1 MKLARLAST
10 PANSASVVFSCPS
23 GASSVNS
30 AVNRGVRAYP
40 TRRPTFAPL
49 PHVVPCCLSTE
60 SSGVMRPL
68 TTLDENAAFTAFSS
82 AAPSPKY
89 QEETRRLASK
99 LVVKNEGPAGG
110 RLPVPAEG
118 LLPKAPPP

>member
-10 PANSASVVFSCPS
+10 PARSASVVCSWPS

-40 TRRPTFAPL
+40 RRTPTLPPL

-60 SSGVMRPL
+60 SSGVIRPL
-68 TTLDENAAFTAFSS
+68 TRLEENAAFTASSS

-89 QEETRRLASK
+89 QEETRRLGSK

-118 LLPKAPPP
+118 LLPKAPLP